1 MRRLSEKATA
11 VLLSVLLIL
20 PSMAGLTAFAAPEE
34 PIYKMDFEDNT
45 ANAEHPDFTY
55 VAPGK
60 AAYESKDCFGKVV
73 INPKK
78 DTVNSSEQVYQN
90 KIDSTGIGNSSSTR
104 ANVDTYTLFS
114 EDKTG
119 KISIEMKFLTDEL
132 KNEKM
137 IRVIQDAEA
146 PTGAKYLIAFGIA
159 GNSSTPARFRYVV
172 PGGVSGYIDTPGV
185 EENKWYAFKMVID
198 TDAGTAR

>member
-11 VLLSVLLIL
+11 VLLSALLIL
-20 PSMAGLTAFAAPEE
+20 PRMAGLTAFAAPEE

-78 DTVNSSEQVYQN
+78 DTVNSSEQV
-90 KIDSTGIGNSSSTR
+90 
-104 ANVDTYTLFS
+104 
-114 EDKTG
+114 
-119 KISIEMKFLTDEL
+119 
-132 KNEKM
+132 
-137 IRVIQDAEA
+137 
-146 PTGAKYLIAFGIA
+146 
-159 GNSSTPARFRYVV
+159 
-172 PGGVSGYIDTPGV
+172 
-185 EENKWYAFKMVID
+185 
-198 TDAGTAR
+198 